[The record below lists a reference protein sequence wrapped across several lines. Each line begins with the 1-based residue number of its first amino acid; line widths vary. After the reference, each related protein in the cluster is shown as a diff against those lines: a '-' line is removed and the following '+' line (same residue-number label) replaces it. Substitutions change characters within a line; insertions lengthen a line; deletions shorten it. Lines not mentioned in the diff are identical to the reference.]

1 MKRTNLVLREDLLK
15 EAVVLSGEKTYSR
28 AVEVALTDFVRRAK
42 ARTILGLRGSGLWE
56 GNLPEMRRA
65 HGTSRSA
72 PRVTLVDTSVWIE
85 VFRKVKPLDPE
96 TYVAFDDIVTCLPV
110 IQEVLQGFRDERAYR
125 VAREAMFSLPLVE
138 SPMPLRSDRGGGG
151 SPRAARRQ
159 GATVRSSI
167 DCVIAACAIRHD
179 LEVLHRDRDFRGLA
193 RVSALRERSL

>member
-1 MKRTNLVLREDLLK
+1 M
-15 EAVVLSGEKTYSR
+15 
-28 AVEVALTDFVRRAK
+28 
-42 ARTILGLRGSGLWE
+42 
-56 GNLPEMRRA
+56 
-65 HGTSRSA
+65 
-72 PRVTLVDTSVWIE
+72 TLVDTSVWVE

-125 VAREAMFSLPLVE
+125 LAREAMFSLPLVE
-138 SPMPLRSDRGGGG
+138 SPMPSDLIEEAVALY
-151 SPRAARRQ
+151 RAARRQ
-159 GATVRSSI
+159 GVTVRSSI